1 MADLE
6 VVLKKVR
13 LLLLTLSSHSHHC
26 RSRPTAHPQHFR
38 ACGHPI
44 VPAAVQSNA
53 LLQRERKMCKMADPD
68 VVLKKERLLVLALS
82 PH

>member
-1 MADLE
+1 
-6 VVLKKVR
+6 
-13 LLLLTLSSHSHHC
+13 
-26 RSRPTAHPQHFR
+26 
-38 ACGHPI
+38 

-53 LLQRERKMCKMADPD
+53 LLQGERKICKMADPD